1 MARRRGIVV
10 ALGPSPRRVL
20 RPLVKIVSATG
31 AALLAAA
38 LLPAVA
44 SQAAQ
49 PTTIAQAQAQL
60 DALDNLAEIASEQY
74 NGAQASLTQ
83 ALQTASAATAAAG
96 RAHSEVVAEQ
106 AKVGA
111 LAAESYESGGMSQG
125 LAILLNTTDPSQAMT
140 RVSMLQQLST
150 SQSSLLAAAQSA
162 DQLYQQSVATASQAT
177 ATAKQLSAELVQ
189 KQAQINAAM
198 AQTQKVLAKL
208 TTAQRAQ
215 LLAAQKAKEAAEQAQ
230 AQIALAAYNKAQA
243 AQAAAARATAS
254 RNAAARNAAAHNA
267 AAHNAAARAASAAAA
282 AATATARKTLV
293 QTVALPQS
301 STGSSA
307 AARAVAAAMSRLGD
321 RYVFGATGPTR
332 FDCSGLVQW
341 AYRQAGISTTHY
353 TGTLYN
359 DYRHIPESQLR
370 PGDLVFFYRDHH
382 HVGIY
387 IGNGLM
393 INAPHTGDV
402 VRIASIAA
410 HGYYS
415 GAVRV
420 VG

>member
-1 MARRRGIVV
+1 M
-10 ALGPSPRRVL
+10 
-20 RPLVKIVSATG
+20 SASA
-31 AALLAAA
+31 AALVAAA

-49 PTTIAQAQAQL
+49 PTTVAEAQAQL
-60 DALDNLAEIASEQY
+60 DALDNQAEIASEQY
-74 NGAQASLTQ
+74 NGAQDRLTQ

-96 RAHSEVVAEQ
+96 RAHSEVVTEQ
-106 AKVGA
+106 GKVGA
-111 LAAESYESGGMSQG
+111 LAAESYESGGLSQG
-125 LAILLNTTDPSQAMT
+125 LAIILNTTDPSQAMT

-150 SQSSLLAAAQSA
+150 SQSSLLAAARSA
-162 DQLYQQSVATASQAT
+162 DQVYQQSSAAASQAT
-177 ATAKQLSAELVQ
+177 ATAQELSADLVQ
-189 KQAQINAAM
+189 KQAQINAAV
-198 AQTQKVLAKL
+198 AQSQQVLAKL
-208 TTAQRAQ
+208 TAAQRAE
-215 LLAAQKAKEAAEQAQ
+215 LIAAQKAKEAADQAE
-230 AQIALAAYNKAQA
+230 AQIALAAFNKAQA
-243 AQAAAARATAS
+243 AQAAASRAAVS
-254 RNAAARNAAAHNA
+254 RAAT
-267 AAHNAAARAASAAAA
+267 ARAATAAAA
-282 AATATARKTLV
+282 ANRALV
-293 QTVALPQS
+293 KTVALPQS
-301 STGSSA
+301 RGGSSVA
-307 AARAVAAAMSRLGD
+307 QRAVAAAMTRLGD
-321 RYVFGATGPTR
+321 RYVFGATGPSR

-341 AYRQAGISTTHY
+341 AYRQAGIGTTHY

-359 DYRHIPESQLR
+359 DYRHIPESQLK

-402 VRIASIAA
+402 VRIASISA

>member
-1 MARRRGIVV
+1 LFALARRRGILV
-10 ALGPSPRRVL
+10 ALGPSPRRAL
-20 RPLVKIVSATG
+20 RPLVKILSATG
-31 AALLAAA
+31 AALVAAA

-49 PTTIAQAQAQL
+49 PTTIAQAQAQI
-60 DALDNLAEIASEQY
+60 DALDNQAEVASEQY
-74 NGAQASLTQ
+74 NGAQDSLTQ

-96 RAHSEVVAEQ
+96 RAHSEVVTEQ
-106 AKVGA
+106 GKVGA
-111 LAAESYESGGMSQG
+111 LAAESYESGGLSQG
-125 LAILLNTTDPSQAMT
+125 LAIILNTTDPSQAMT

-162 DQLYQQSVATASQAT
+162 DQVYQQSLATASQAT
-177 ATAKQLSAELVQ
+177 ATAQTLAADLVQ
-189 KQAQINAAM
+189 KQAQINAAL
-198 AQTQKVLAKL
+198 AQSKQVLAKL
-208 TTAQRAQ
+208 TAAQRAQ
-215 LLAAQKAKEAAEQAQ
+215 LAAAQKAKEAADQAK

-243 AQAAAARATAS
+243 AQAATARATAS
-254 RNAAARNAAAHNA
+254 RT
-267 AAHNAAARAASAAAA
+267 AAARAATAAAA
-282 AATATARKTLV
+282 AAANKTLIK
-293 QTVALPQS
+293 TVALPQS
-301 STGSSA
+301 PGGSSVA
-307 AARAVAAAMSRLGD
+307 QRAVAAAMTRLGD
-321 RYVFGATGPTR
+321 RYVFGATGPSR

-359 DYRHIPESQLR
+359 DYRHIPESQLK

>member
-1 MARRRGIVV
+1 LARRRGILV
-10 ALGPSPRRVL
+10 ALRPSPRRAL
-20 RPLVKIVSATG
+20 RPLAKIMAASG
-31 AALLAAA
+31 AALVAAA

-49 PTTIAQAQAQL
+49 STTVADAQAQL
-60 DALDNLAEIASEQY
+60 DALNNQAEIASEQY

-96 RAHSEVVAEQ
+96 RAHSELVTEQ
-106 AKVGA
+106 GKVGA
-111 LAAESYESGGMSQG
+111 LAAESYESGGLSQG
-125 LAILLNTTDPSQAMT
+125 LAIILDTTDPSQAMT

-150 SQSSLLAAAQSA
+150 SQSSLLAAARSA
-162 DQLYQQSVATASQAT
+162 DQLYQQSVAAASQAT
-177 ATAKQLSAELVQ
+177 ATAQKLSADLAQ
-189 KQAQINAAM
+189 KQAQINAAL
-198 AQTQKVLAKL
+198 AQSQQVLAKL
-208 TTAQRAQ
+208 TAAQRAQ
-215 LLAAQKAKEAAEQAQ
+215 LIAAQKAKEAADQAK
-230 AQIALAAYNKAQA
+230 AQIELAAFNKAQA
-243 AQAAAARATAS
+243 AQAAAAQAAAS
-254 RNAAARNAAAHNA
+254 RAAASRAAAT
-267 AAHNAAARAASAAAA
+267 RA
-282 AATATARKTLV
+282 AATAATAAANRAANRAPVV

-301 STGSSA
+301 PGGSSVA
-307 AARAVAAAMSRLGD
+307 QRAVSAAMTRLGD
-321 RYVFGATGPTR
+321 RYVFGATGPKR

-353 TGTLYN
+353 TGTLWD
-359 DYRHIPESQLR
+359 DYRHIPESQLK

-402 VRIASIAA
+402 VRIASISA